1 MPITKLSLII
11 LNYNSFFWLKK
22 CLSSLEEHYL
32 KKTKFPIKTIVVDNN
47 SSDQSIE
54 MVKKEFKWVELIE
67 LDENKGFS
75 AGNNVALKQ
84 AESEYVMLLNSDT
97 EFTTHSNLDKLV
109 EFMDANPDIG
119 VATPKL
125 VLHDD
130 VIDWASHRGE
140 PTLWASL
147 SYYLGLEKLFPNTK
161 IFTKYHQKYLDLTVS
176 HQIDA
181 CSGAAMM
188 LRTSYMKQ
196 VGYLDER
203 FFMYAEDLDWCKRFR
218 EAGHQVWYFP
228 EITVIHHKYK
238 SGIKTQSPLTALQ
251 SKRHFY
257 NTMIQYYDKHYK
269 DKYPRFVRLL
279 LRTFLFIKKGGM

>member
-22 CLSSLEEHYL
+22 CLSSLEAHYL
-32 KKTKFPIKTIVVDNN
+32 KKTKFPIKTIVIDNN
-47 SSDQSIE
+47 SSDQSKQ
-54 MVKKEFKWVELIE
+54 MVKNEFKWVELIE

-97 EFTTHSNLDKLV
+97 ELTSHSNLDKLL
-109 EFMDANPDIG
+109 EFMDNNPEIG

-140 PTLWASL
+140 PDLWASL

-161 IFTKYHQKYLDLTVS
+161 IFTKYHQKHLDLTVS

-269 DKYPRFVRLL
+269 DKYPRFVRFL

>member
-22 CLSSLEEHYL
+22 CLSSINEHYL
-32 KKTKFPIKTIVVDNN
+32 HNSKFSIKTIVVDNN

-54 MVKKEFKWVELIE
+54 VVKKEFKWVELIE
-67 LDENKGFS
+67 LKENKGFS
-75 AGNNVALKQ
+75 AGNNIALKQ

-97 EFTTHSNLDKLV
+97 ELTTQSNLDKLI
-109 EFMDANPDIG
+109 EFMDANPKIA

-125 VLHDD
+125 VLNDD
-130 VIDWASHRGE
+130 NLDWASHRGE

-147 SYYLGLEKLFPNTK
+147 SYYLGLEKLFPNSK
-161 IFTKYHQKYLDLTVS
+161 QFTQYHQKHLDLTIP

-188 LRTSYMKQ
+188 IRTSYMKQ

-269 DKYPRFVRLL
+269 DKYPRFVRFL

>member
-11 LNYNSFFWLKK
+11 LNYNSFFWIKK
-22 CLSSLEEHYL
+22 CLSSLSEHYL
-32 KKTKFPIKTIVVDNN
+32 NDSKFSIKTIVVDNN
-47 SSDQSIE
+47 SSDQSVE

-67 LDENKGFS
+67 LKENKGFS

-97 EFTTHSNLDKLV
+97 ELTSHSNIDKLI
-109 EFMDANPDIG
+109 EFMDTNQKIA

-125 VLHDD
+125 VLNDNNL
-130 VIDWASHRGE
+130 DWASHRGE

-147 SYYLGLEKLFPNTK
+147 SYYLGLEKLFPHSK
-161 IFTKYHQKYLDLTVS
+161 QFTQYHQKHLDLTTP

-218 EAGHQVWYFP
+218 EAGYQVWYFP
-228 EITVIHHKYK
+228 EITIIHHKYK

-269 DKYPRFVRLL
+269 DKYPRFVRFL